1 MSISEEELN
10 QIFSYLIGLPTKE
23 AIVMIGHNMSIR
35 EVIKEGKHMPCDNFY
50 KDNRLNVEITEKRI
64 SRIIGIG

>member
-1 MSISEEELN
+1 MKIEQEELN

-35 EVIKEGKHMPCDNFY
+35 ELVKEGKELPSDNYY
-50 KDNRLNVEITEKRI
+50 KDNRLNVEIKDKRI
-64 SRIIGIG
+64 YKILSIG